1 MADVSVTA
9 SSVKKVTTTVPVTSS
24 SRGIAGT
31 TITAGQVLCKNPTGG
46 KLELADANGASS
58 YMKVVVGIALH
69 GASADQP
76 LEYATSGNLTFNAA
90 LTAGTNYVLSATP
103 GAFCPT
109 SDLASGHTVVVIG
122 TATSTTN
129 LNTIFFNSGAVV

>member
-9 SSVKKVTTTVPVTSS
+9 ASVKKTTTEPATRS
-24 SRGIAGT
+24 SRGIAGA

-76 LEYATSGNLTFNAA
+76 LEYATSGNITFNAA

-109 SDLASGHTVVVIG
+109 SDLASGHTVVYIG
-122 TATSTTN
+122 AATSTTN